1 MKKVFTGIWYALAIF
16 IIIFNLFSIFNINF
30 FGYKTYKVISGSME
44 PTIKINDLILVKK
57 TNDIK
62 ENDIITYKEKNS
74 FVTHRVIMIN
84 NDVIITKGDANN
96 VNDEEISRG
105 DVIGKMV
112 YRFKI
117 ISLISFLSKPIYL
130 VLFFIIGIMITIFIP
145 DKKNKIRKE
154 KVWKK
159 ED

>member
-44 PTIKINDLILVKK
+44 PTIKINDLILVQK

-154 KVWKK
+154 KV
-159 ED
+159 

>member
-154 KVWKK
+154 KV
-159 ED
+159 

>member
-16 IIIFNLFSIFNINF
+16 IIIFNLFLIFNINF

-154 KVWKK
+154 KV
-159 ED
+159 